1 MGGLVVA
8 IGLTSVQKEKE
19 IAILTGIVDLVCT
32 VDQTIVLETHLIPRM
47 TAVLEKNVL
56 EKKDAAL
63 RRTSVARVKEIV
75 VVMKIVRMV
84 LFVVKITVKEK
95 RLIRRMIAV

>member
-1 MGGLVVA
+1 MGHFFVA
-8 IGLTSVQKEKE
+8 IILTSAQKEKE
-19 IAILTGIVDLVCT
+19 IAILTWIVDLVCT

-63 RRTSVARVKEIV
+63 RRTSVAREKEIV
-75 VVMKIVRMV
+75 VVMMIVRMV

>member
-1 MGGLVVA
+1 MGRGVVA
-8 IGLTSVQKEKE
+8 MFLTLDQKENE

-47 TAVLEKNVL
+47 TAALEKNVL

-63 RRTSVARVKEIV
+63 RRTSVAREKEIV
-75 VVMKIVRMV
+75 VVMMIVRMV